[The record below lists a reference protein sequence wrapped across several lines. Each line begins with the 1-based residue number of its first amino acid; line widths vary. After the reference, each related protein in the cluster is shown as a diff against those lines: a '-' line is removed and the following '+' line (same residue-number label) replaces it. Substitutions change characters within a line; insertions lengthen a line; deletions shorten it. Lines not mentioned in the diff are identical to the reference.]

1 MESLLVTGATGFVG
15 RNLVIRAARECV
27 PVLAPVRSPEKL
39 LCCMEED
46 GIPRAAVTPLP
57 AEPAEWP
64 ALFPTH
70 AVLGAGVLFARSRDE
85 YFETNVDWTLRVL
98 RALPPSC
105 RTVVLSSQSAG
116 GPTPNGCAA
125 RMQQDPDSPVT
136 WYGESKLAL
145 ERVIAREFPDR
156 PITILRPPMIL
167 GARDTATLPL
177 FKMARGLI
185 RTKPGLRRKEF
196 SFLAVEDVVG
206 AIHAAFALDEPDCS
220 GGLRPS
226 HDSCDAHRAPLQ
238 GARKRCGRGPFYI
251 GSDRPVSDFEL
262 IASAA
267 RAVRGNGITLPVP
280 LPLVRL
286 MAAVVD
292 AIPAL
297 RAATPS
303 LTRDRA
309 REIWPDRWVVDSSA
323 FRRLSG
329 WTPFISLDEAL
340 LSACRHFQ
348 DRGSL

>member
-1 MESLLVTGATGFVG
+1 MMESLLVTGATGFVG
-15 RNLVIRAARECV
+15 RNLLTSAVRERV

-39 LCCMEED
+39 FRCMEQD
-46 GIPRAAVTPLP
+46 GIPRTAVTPLP
-57 AEPAEWP
+57 TDPAEWP
-64 ALFPTH
+64 ALSPTH
-70 AVLGAGVLFARSRDE
+70 AVLGAGVLFARTRNE
-85 YFETNVDWTLRVL
+85 YFETNVDWTMRVL
-98 RALPPSC
+98 RALPPGC

-116 GPTPNGCAA
+116 GPTPNGRAA
-125 RMQQDPDSPVT
+125 RSEQDPDSPVT

-145 ERVIAREFPDR
+145 ERAIARELPDR

-177 FKMARGLI
+177 FKMARGLV

-196 SFLAVEDVVG
+196 SYLAVEDVVG
-206 AIHAAFALDEPDCS
+206 AIHAAFELGEP
-220 GGLRPS
+220 
-226 HDSCDAHRAPLQ
+226 
-238 GARKRCGRGPFYI
+238 GPFYI
-251 GSDRPVSDFEL
+251 GSDRPVSDYEL
-262 IASAA
+262 ISSAA
-267 RAVRGNGITLPVP
+267 RAVEGNGITLPVP

-303 LTRDRA
+303 LTCDRA
-309 REIWPDRWVVDSSA
+309 REIWPDRWVVDPSA

-329 WTPFISLDEAL
+329 WTPSIPLDEAL
-340 LSACRHFQ
+340 LSACRYFQ